1 MFERRCGS
9 SMRNDL
15 AYLRHIADA
24 ISDIKRFM
32 KNVTKEEFLENREK
46 QYAVLRALEII
57 GEATKNL
64 SKEMKAEH
72 SEIQWKDIAGMRDKL
87 IHEYFGVNLNLVW
100 ETVKKNIPEL
110 EKQISEML
118 RTTSETN

>member
-1 MFERRCGS
+1 LS
-9 SMRNDL
+9 TKKDK
-15 AYLRHIADA
+15 AYLRHILDA
-24 ISDIKRFM
+24 VSDIKRFM
-32 KNVTKEEFLENREK
+32 EGLTKEEFFENKEK

-64 SKEMKAEH
+64 SKEMKAKH

-118 RTTSETN
+118 RTTIETN